1 MTSETGYDADRTPRR
16 VRHELKFRRLTVA
29 SVETLSPQMKRI
41 VVQGT
46 ELEGFTS
53 PGFDDHLKLVP
64 PLPGEALR
72 VPEVTSEGVVW
83 FEPRPAMRDYTPR
96 AYDPESQSLTIDFA
110 VGHGGPATAWA
121 EQAKP
126 GDEIGIGG
134 PRGSMIVPVEFATHL
149 LIGDEAALP
158 AIARRLE
165 DLPAEVSAVA
175 VIEVEDKAGELA
187 LTSAANLKIIWV
199 HRQGETRGEGTALSA
214 AAVKAAGELDASDA
228 YVWAACESSVAR
240 ALRPRLLAANSFNP
254 KWMKVAGYWRRGA
267 EGLHEVIED

>member
-16 VRHELKFRRLTVA
+16 VRHELKFRRLKVA
-29 SVETLSPQMKRI
+29 SVETLSPQLKRI
-41 VVQGT
+41 VIQGAD
-46 ELEGFTS
+46 LEGFTS
-53 PGFDDHLKLVP
+53 LGFDDHVKLVP
-64 PLPGEALR
+64 PMPGEALI
-72 VPEVTSEGVVW
+72 VPEVTPESVVW
-83 FEPRPAMRDYTPR
+83 PDPKPAMRDYTPR
-96 AYDPESQSLTIDFA
+96 AYDPKTHSLTIDFA

-121 EQAKP
+121 EQARA

-134 PRGSMIVPVEFATHL
+134 PRGSMIVPVEYRTHL

-165 DLPAEVSAVA
+165 DLPAGVQAIA
-175 VIEVEDKAGELA
+175 VIEVEDEAGELA
-187 LTSAANLKIIWV
+187 LTSAADLKVIWV

-214 AAVKAAGELDASDA
+214 AAVKAASELDASDA

-267 EGLHEVIED
+267 EGQHEVIED